1 MKQISVAIWYTK
13 GQHMEQETMTALEK
27 FLGVDLFLSA
37 HPDNEL
43 DHTQYPFLEIK
54 TFEIPNK

>member
-1 MKQISVAIWYTK
+1 MKQISVAIWYTNA
-13 GQHMEQETMTALEK
+13 QHMDDETMQTLEK
-27 FLGVDLFLSA
+27 ILGVDLFLCA